1 MKGQFAFI
9 NSKTINEETITKANK
24 LLEEIKDK
32 FIIINIPNIKD
43 SKIEL
48 LNNIN
53 EKQRVLIK
61 IEGGYDKQRLR
72 HDIGNKIIHT
82 YGNIYTINQA
92 KMIANEI
99 NNILKRIHKNWTQ
112 EQIIVFFLNELSTKI
127 IYESKY
133 RHTNDFN
140 IRNLTGLYTI
150 KTVCGGYAI
159 ILKEL
164 CDQVGIECMYVE
176 GYYGSRKPNIRQVNH
191 AWNIVKINDKYYPI
205 DITQDIGEQ
214 LFSQKEGLSI
224 SFNKPKFL
232 KKYYPGVNE
241 QITDYSILS
250 SLNSTIVKRLIK
262 QSSVSKEY
270 MGPILRL
277 KRANNTELIIT
288 KCNYQKIGNETIVK
302 YIVSS
307 PTNLKPYIVYS
318 TVDLDSNISGYEE
331 KEELLKEKLRC
342 LLHKNIEGAES
353 IRKELSTI
361 DKSLNSYNL
370 KVLINV
376 ILSENNIKESC
387 KDRKGLIG
395 NPILKNNKIVAL
407 IYDKNIINKLNDKT
421 KTYTR
426 GDGTKFIVEE
436 IYNYDSKLY
445 SYKVYEY
452 IKYRSGYKLLENTI
466 YTDYDILKDNNPF
479 LPNNFLSRERIDNK
493 CLNNNGYLGHYTNN
507 YLYAYSKNIIDELET
522 RTTISI
528 TPKKVLVKKHTLN

>member
-1 MKGQFAFI
+1 MKAQFVFI
-9 NSKTINEETITKANK
+9 NSKTIDEETITKANK

-92 KMIANEI
+92 KMITNEI

-112 EQIIVFFLNELSTKI
+112 EQILIYFLNELSTKI

-150 KTVCGGYAI
+150 KTVCGGYAM

-176 GYYGSRKPNIRQVNH
+176 GYYGSRKPNITQVNH

-205 DITQDIGEQ
+205 DITHDIGEQ
-214 LFSQKEGLSI
+214 IYSQRNGLTI
-224 SFNKPKFL
+224 SFNKAKFL

-262 QSSVSKEY
+262 QASISKEY

-277 KRANNTELIIT
+277 KRTNNTELIIT
-288 KCNYQKIGNETIVK
+288 RCNYLKINNKTIVK

-318 TVDLDSNISGYEE
+318 TVDLDANILVYEE

-353 IRKELSTI
+353 IRKKLSTI
-361 DKSLNSYNL
+361 DKTLNSYNL

-387 KDRKGLIG
+387 KDRKGFLGTGVIDENG
-395 NPILKNNKIVAL
+395 RICAIVDNKEIV
-407 IYDKNIINKLNDKT
+407 NKLNNKT

-426 GDGTKFIVEE
+426 DDGTKFIVEE
-436 IYNYDSKLY
+436 IHNYDSKLY

-452 IKYRSGYKLLENTI
+452 ISYRLGYKLLENTI

-507 YLYAYSKNIIDELET
+507 YLYAYNKNIINELEA
-522 RTTISI
+522 RSTISI
-528 TPKKVLVKKHTLN
+528 APKKVLVKKHN